1 VGNCLVCIYQF
12 LIPTQHQIFKI
23 SFFHKSYLSFE
34 KNYLSS
40 NIPENHQTICKTTQN
55 ILECLKHEQDICIK
69 NVMPSQKTAFMFT
82 PALRVLKVIQA
93 VAVVKLIDVKKITS
107 LTRL

>member
-1 VGNCLVCIYQF
+1 
-12 LIPTQHQIFKI
+12 
-23 SFFHKSYLSFE
+23 
-34 KNYLSS
+34 
-40 NIPENHQTICKTTQN
+40 
-55 ILECLKHEQDICIK
+55 
-69 NVMPSQKTAFMFT
+69 MPSQKTAFMFT